1 MSINVEPSTSENART
16 TPKRG
21 RPALNGSEKR
31 KNRREDIV
39 QASSFLF
46 FRDGYSGNTLRRVA
60 KAANVNVA
68 LIHYYFGSK
77 QGLYQEV
84 LSNAFAE
91 TLTSLR
97 GHQKAVLPL
106 PHLVRLM
113 TAPLMEQPAFARTFL
128 LPDGPPEALSTVAD
142 IRRRLRL
149 HLSAALQTM
158 QRTNQL
164 CNTLDTD
171 LLTST
176 FLDLCWE
183 PIRRHLAEGAEGS
196 PSDLSLVQRQITQN
210 TKLLEGATR
219 PNQG

>member
-1 MSINVEPSTSENART
+1 MSINVEPSTGESART
-16 TPKRG
+16 APKRG

-31 KNRREDIV
+31 KNRREDII

-97 GHQKAVLPL
+97 GQQKAVFPL

-113 TAPLMEQPAFARTFL
+113 TAPLLEQPAFARTFL
-128 LPDGPPEALSTVAD
+128 LPDGPPEAISTVAD

-158 QRTNQL
+158 QRTGRLRHN
-164 CNTLDTD
+164 LDAD

-176 FLDLCWE
+176 FLDLCWG
-183 PIRRHLAEGAEGS
+183 PIRQQFDDESWGVTADHAADI
-196 PSDLSLVQRQITQN
+196 DLQIAQN
-210 TKLLEGATR
+210 TKILEIAIGIA
-219 PNQG
+219 